1 MPSTPMPSNSLPRA
15 FGRLA
20 AANLAA
26 QSAEQI
32 ALAAIPIVA
41 VLGLGAQEG
50 EAGLLQTA
58 LTLPFLVAAIPA
70 GLLADRLPRRG
81 LMAGAELLRAAALA
95 TILVL
100 ALLGQASWPLLAG
113 LGFLSAC
120 GTVVFSVAGPAL
132 VPALVP
138 PAALGTANAR
148 IELARTAAFAGGP
161 ALGGALVGW
170 TGAAPAFAVAVAL
183 SLAAAL
189 ALVGIAEPRRPAP
202 PRRHP
207 WREIREGAAFAVRHP
222 LLRPVLATQV
232 VFNTAFFLL
241 LAAFVPYAARH
252 LRLDAAGIGVVLGLY
267 GLGMMAGALLSP
279 AILRHLRFGRVVGIG
294 PLAGLAAS
302 AVVAL
307 TIVVPSPAL
316 AGAGLFLLGAGP
328 ILWVISTTTLRQ
340 AVTPAAMLGRVS
352 GLSVMSQGAR
362 PLGAA
367 LAALVGGL
375 SGAEA
380 CLVLAVVVFALQALL
395 IWTSPAV
402 RLAHLPA
409 GPPHHS
415 DESSP
420 SSLKPSSTS
429 RQPCRM

>member
-1 MPSTPMPSNSLPRA
+1 MPATPLPRA
-15 FGRLA
+15 FTRLA

-41 VLGLGAQEG
+41 VLGLGAREG

-58 LTLPFLVAAIPA
+58 LTLPFLIAAIPA

-81 LMAGAELLRAAALA
+81 LMAGAELVRAAALA

-100 ALLGQASWPLLAG
+100 AALGQASWPLLAG

-138 PAALGTANAR
+138 PAALGAANAR
-148 IELARTAAFAGGP
+148 IELARTVAFAGGP

-170 TGAAPAFAVAVAL
+170 TGAAPAFGVAVAL

-189 ALVGIAEPRRPAP
+189 ALSGIAEPSRPAAL
-202 PRRHP
+202 RRHP
-207 WREIREGAAFAVRHP
+207 WREIREGAAFVVGHP
-222 LLRPVLATQV
+222 LLRPVLATQM

-252 LRLDAAGIGVVLGLY
+252 LALDAAGIGVVLGLY
-267 GLGMMAGALLSP
+267 GFGMMVGALLAP
-279 AILRHLRFGRVVGIG
+279 AVLRRLRFGHVVGIG

-302 AVVAL
+302 ATMAL
-307 TIVVPSPAL
+307 TIPVPSPVV
-316 AGAGLFLLGAGP
+316 AGFGLFLLGVGP

-340 AVTPAAMLGRVS
+340 AVTPAPLLGRVS
-352 GLSVMSQGAR
+352 GLSVMTQGAR
-362 PLGAA
+362 PVGAA

-375 SGAEA
+375 AGAEA
-380 CLVLAVVVFALQALL
+380 CLVLAVAVFALQALL

-402 RLAHLPA
+402 RLARLPA
-409 GPPHHS
+409 GPPHHPE
-415 DESSP
+415 DSS
-420 SSLKPSSTS
+420 SSSRKPSSTS